1 MNTLIELV
9 GVSLN
14 NISPDLL
21 VYLAIDVSIAILL
34 LGAMRFL
41 SGITAKVNSTEELAK
56 EDNFAF
62 GISVAGSVLALG
74 IVLTG
79 AITGEAA
86 SSYAMEA
93 IGMLAYGGYGLLL
106 IKVGRIIHDKVALQ
120 RLDKNALIIEKN
132 LTIGIIDAAGA
143 IATAIII
150 RAVLVWVDGLDLST
164 FIAITSGFVV
174 AQTVLVIVTRLRE
187 KQYAKNNQEDCLQEA
202 LSNGQ
207 LALAIRYSG
216 QVISTAL
223 AVTAASYFLVYSPE
237 TLVLNLIGWLVF
249 GVVMTLLVALLT
261 AIAKRIVL
269 WGINL
274 VEEVD
279 QQHNIGVA
287 SIEMATSIA
296 IALILTALM
305 A

>member
-9 GVSLN
+9 GVN
-14 NISPDLL
+14 QDLL
-21 VYLAIDVSIAILL
+21 IYLAIDVSIAILL

-41 SGITAKVNSTEELAK
+41 SGLSAKVNSTEELAK

-62 GISVAGSVLALG
+62 GISVAGSILALG

-86 SSYAMEA
+86 NSYAEEA

-106 IKVGRIIHDKVALQ
+106 IKIGRVIHDKIALQ
-120 RLDKNALIIEKN
+120 HLDKNALIIEKN

-150 RAVLVWVDGLDLST
+150 RAVLLWVDGLDLST
-164 FIAITSGFVV
+164 FIAITSGFIV
-174 AQTVLVIVTRLRE
+174 AQAVLVFVTRIRE

-237 TLVLNLIGWLVF
+237 TLVINLIGWLVF
-249 GVVMTLLVALLT
+249 GIVMTLLVAILT

>member
-1 MNTLIELV
+1 MNTFIELV
-9 GVSLN
+9 GVN
-14 NISPDLL
+14 QDLL

-41 SGITAKVNSTEELAK
+41 LGLSSKVNSTEELAK

-62 GISVAGSVLALG
+62 GISVAGSVFALG

-93 IGMLAYGGYGLLL
+93 LGMLAYGGYGLIL

-120 RLDKNALIIEKN
+120 HLDKNALIIEKN

-150 RAVLVWVDGLDLST
+150 RAVLLWVDGLDLST
-164 FIAITSGFVV
+164 FIAITSGFLV
-174 AQTVLVIVTRLRE
+174 AQMVLVIVTRLRE
-187 KQYAKNNQEDCLQEA
+187 RQYAKNNQEDSLQEA

-223 AVTAASYFLVYSPE
+223 AVTAASHFLIYSPE
-237 TLVLNLIGWLVF
+237 TLIANLLGWLVF
-249 GVVMTLLVALLT
+249 GIVMTLLVALLT

-279 QQHNIGVA
+279 QQHNVGVA

>member
-1 MNTLIELV
+1 MNTFIELV
-9 GVSLN
+9 GVN
-14 NISPDLL
+14 QDLL
-21 VYLAIDVSIAILL
+21 IYLAIDVSIAILL
-34 LGAMRFL
+34 LGTMRFL
-41 SGITAKVNSTEELAK
+41 LGLSSKVNSTEELAK

-120 RLDKNALIIEKN
+120 HLDKNALIIEKN

-150 RAVLVWVDGLDLST
+150 RAVLLWVDGLSVST
-164 FIAITSGFVV
+164 FIAITSGFIV
-174 AQTVLVIVTRLRE
+174 AQMMLVIVTRLRE
-187 KQYAKNNQEDCLQEA
+187 KQYAKNNQEDSLQEA

-223 AVTAASYFLVYSPE
+223 AVTAASHFLIYSPE
-237 TLVLNLIGWLVF
+237 TLIANLLGWLIF
-249 GVVMTLLVALLT
+249 GIAMTLLVALLT

>member
-9 GVSLN
+9 GVN
-14 NISPDLL
+14 QELL
-21 VYLAIDVSIAILL
+21 VYLAIDITIAILL
-34 LGAMRFL
+34 LGTMRFL
-41 SGITAKVNSTEELAK
+41 LGLTSKVNSTEELAQK
-56 EDNFAF
+56 DNFAF
-62 GISVAGSVLALG
+62 GVSVAGSILALG

-79 AITGEAA
+79 AITGENAP
-86 SSYAMEA
+86 SYMMEI
-93 IGMLAYGGYGLLL
+93 IGMLAYGAYGLVL
-106 IKVGRIIHDKVALQ
+106 IKVGRVIQDKVALQ
-120 RLDKNALIIEKN
+120 HLNKTDLIKEQN
-132 LTIGIIDAAGA
+132 LSIGIIDAAGA

-150 RAVLVWVDGLDLST
+150 RAVLLWVDGLNVAT

-174 AQTVLVIVTRLRE
+174 AQAVLVLVTRLRE
-187 KQYAKNNQEDCLQEA
+187 RKYATNNQQDCLQEA
-202 LSNGQ
+202 LSEGQ

-223 AVTAASYFLVYSPE
+223 AVTAASHFLVYSSE
-237 TLVLNLIGWLVF
+237 TLVMNLVGWLVF
-249 GVVMTLLVALLT
+249 GIIMTLLVSLLT
-261 AIAKRIVL
+261 SLAKRIVL

-287 SIEMATSIA
+287 SIEMATSIS

>member
-1 MNTLIELV
+1 MNTLIDFV
-9 GVSLN
+9 GVN
-14 NISPDLL
+14 QELL
-21 VYLAIDVSIAILL
+21 IYLAIDIAIAIIL

-41 SGITAKVNSTEELAK
+41 LGLTSQVNSTEELAQK
-56 EDNFAF
+56 DNFAF
-62 GISVAGSVLALG
+62 GVSVAGSILALG

-79 AITGEAA
+79 AITGENAP
-86 SSYAMEA
+86 SYMMEI
-93 IGMLAYGGYGLLL
+93 IGMLAYGTYGLVL
-106 IKVGRIIHDKVALQ
+106 IKVGRIIQDKIALQ
-120 RLDKNALIIEKN
+120 HLNKTELIKEQN

-150 RAVLVWVDGLDLST
+150 RAVLLWVDGLDVST
-164 FIAITSGFVV
+164 FIAITSGFMV
-174 AQTVLVIVTRLRE
+174 AQAVLVLVTRIRE
-187 KQYAKNNQEDCLQEA
+187 KKYAKNNQQDCLQEA
-202 LSNGQ
+202 LSDGQ

-223 AVTAASYFLVYSPE
+223 AVTAASHFLVYSPD
-237 TLVLNLIGWLVF
+237 TLVMNLLGWLIF
-249 GVVMTLLVALLT
+249 GIVMTILVAILT
-261 AIAKRIVL
+261 SIAKRIVL

-287 SIEMATSIA
+287 SIEMATSIS